1 MTQTANAKKEYDLV
15 PLPRR
20 TVKMEGNVAY
30 IKPGYRLGGEASRR
44 GKPEGAKNRA
54 ELRNES
60 AAPPV
65 RRKAYEKA
73 ARPDRNEKMAAAARA
88 ALKQAEALK
97 QAKRVRTGALTTIF
111 VVFVAFCALALLI
124 SRYAAACGVNSEN
137 IALQRKIDKAQEQI
151 SGIKIRMEQNDSL
164 KHIEDVAVNEF
175 GMTYPEPDQ
184 KVRLDMD

>member
-1 MTQTANAKKEYDLV
+1 MTQTAHAKKEYDIV

-30 IKPGYRLGGEASRR
+30 IKQGRRVSGGAPKRA
-44 GKPEGAKNRA
+44 KPEGAKNA
-54 ELRNES
+54 TALRNEI
-60 AAPPV
+60 AATPV

-88 ALKQAEALK
+88 ALRQAEALK

-124 SRYAAACGVNSEN
+124 SRYVVACGVNSEN
-137 IALQRKIDKAQEQI
+137 IALQSKIDKVQEQI
-151 SGIKIRMEQNDSL
+151 SDIKIRMEQNDSL

-175 GMTYPEPDQ
+175 GMTYPEPGQ